1 MVNRGLGRRFS
12 FLLFRSASNLK
23 WKPMILYL
31 RDAIPNLDH
40 LRSSCNPCNCIINCV
55 GLEPSVKNMILE
67 HSENLLIQLEHELV
81 LRVDIE
87 FLLFYMLDGRTD
99 LSHRDTRR

>member
-1 MVNRGLGRRFS
+1 
-12 FLLFRSASNLK
+12 
-23 WKPMILYL
+23 MILYL

-40 LRSSCNPCNCIINCV
+40 LRSGCNPCNSIINRKS
-55 GLEPSVKNMILE
+55 LELSVKNMSLG

-87 FLLFYMLDGRTD
+87 FCYSICLTEELTFVIMIQGSD
-99 LSHRDTRR
+99 